1 MSEVEA
7 EVSVAA
13 ETGIKT
19 KYRLAATSG
28 GKNISN
34 PKTALMKASPLSL
47 KCANRERP

>member
-34 PKTALMKASPLSL
+34 PKTALTKASAPVIEMRQS
-47 KCANRERP
+47 